1 MLACSTYTLHV
12 FVCVPGPYRARSSRP
27 ALAES
32 LAPFLQSSVFH
43 RRKYEAVFEH
53 PFARS
58 FPSNR
63 LPIPATRHNPFL
75 EARVRHHQHMSG
87 GMGQSTH
94 PDLPPDSLVCRPGLT
109 SLTLLYLQARVRRH
123 QHVAGLPA
131 EGRHVMVLG
140 AKDPAAGAGA
150 GESSLQSGAKAV
162 ASAAAAAASDDED
175 ADLML
180 DDDEEEEEGQKGG
193 KLQEGG
199 AGRGGD
205 VEMAGAEGP
214 GREKKEEGEGQG
226 QRVKLG
232 GPLVPEGGKKKKAGK
247 RGKSPGGEG
256 QAGGA
261 GAGARP
267 PGLSPSANK
276 RGKDVGFDELEA
288 IAAVIAGVPPGGAQ
302 SGPEPDLAAA
312 IKPGK
317 ARKGG
322 K

>member
-1 MLACSTYTLHV
+1 MAMRRPRMNSGAFGTTSLEPLDVSLPPNACTS
-12 FVCVPGPYRARSSRP
+12 
-27 ALAES
+27 
-32 LAPFLQSSVFH
+32 Q
-43 RRKYEAVFEH
+43 
-53 PFARS
+53 
-58 FPSNR
+58 
-63 LPIPATRHNPFL
+63 
-75 EARVRHHQHMSG
+75 ARVGRHQHVAGSRG
-87 GMGQSTH
+87 
-94 PDLPPDSLVCRPGLT
+94 RPRML
-109 SLTLLYLQARVRRH
+109 SRNFTLLHSPVLILQEFYCRTPCTPQARVRRH
-123 QHVAGLPA
+123 QHVAGLPV

-140 AKDPAAGAGA
+140 AKDPAAGMGAGA
-150 GESSLQSGAKAV
+150 GESSQAAASGG
-162 ASAAAAAASDDED
+162 AAAAASDEED

-180 DDDEEEEEGQKGG
+180 DDEEEEEGQKGG
-193 KLQEGG
+193 KLQEDG

-205 VEMAGAEGP
+205 VEMAGAEGS
-214 GREKKEEGEGQG
+214 GHGSKEEGEGQG
-226 QRVKLG
+226 QRVKMG

-256 QAGGA
+256 AGA
-261 GAGARP
+261 GAGVRP

-322 K
+322 I